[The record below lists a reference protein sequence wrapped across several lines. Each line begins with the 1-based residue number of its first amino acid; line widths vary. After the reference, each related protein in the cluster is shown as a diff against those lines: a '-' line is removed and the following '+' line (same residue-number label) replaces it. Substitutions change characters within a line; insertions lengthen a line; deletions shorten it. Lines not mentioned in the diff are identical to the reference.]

1 MVVAPIV
8 SGLRMAV
15 AGGAAAAAE
24 LLGGK
29 RPRRRWSGNGRA
41 WIELRMPD
49 GSRSA
54 EYAAVVEETIGSLA
68 GVARTQL
75 NWPLSRLVVDL
86 GENGPSVEQLVL
98 TVEAIERVFAE
109 PADRG
114 EPSCE
119 SGPEKAGSSTV
130 LDIPGDAAEVVNRV
144 SLLAAKATALGVSV
158 VLQAVRAPRLPRAF
172 AAATTF
178 AEAQPD
184 VRRIFER
191 ALGRSRAD
199 AVLAL
204 GTSVTQSLGHTPS
217 VIAADIL
224 LRSLRLSEALAA
236 VDAWK

>member
-8 SGLRMAV
+8 SGLRTAV
-15 AGGAAAAAE
+15 AGGASAAAE
-24 LLGGK
+24 LLGGN

-41 WIELRMPD
+41 WIELRILD

-68 GVARTQL
+68 GVERTQL

-86 GENGPSVEQLVL
+86 GENGPPVEQLAQMVD
-98 TVEAIERVFAE
+98 AIERVFAE
-109 PADRG
+109 PAHRR
-114 EPSCE
+114 EPSRE
-119 SGPEKAGSSTV
+119 SGPEKAGSSIV

-144 SLLAAKATALGVSV
+144 TLLAAKVTALGVSV
-158 VLQAVRAPRLPRAF
+158 ALQAVRAPRLPRAF
-172 AAATTF
+172 AAVTTF

-204 GTSVTQSLGHTPS
+204 G
-217 VIAADIL
+217 
-224 LRSLRLSEALAA
+224 
-236 VDAWK
+236 